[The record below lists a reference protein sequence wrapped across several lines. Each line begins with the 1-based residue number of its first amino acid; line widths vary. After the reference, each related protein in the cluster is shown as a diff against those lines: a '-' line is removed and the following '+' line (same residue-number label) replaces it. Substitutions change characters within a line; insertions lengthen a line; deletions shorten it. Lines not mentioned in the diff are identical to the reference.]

1 MARSVDK
8 NYCRCLCHVPSKYS
22 MLLVLY
28 VNHCNDNEVIKED
41 IRNMVQPVIDP
52 ILLTFFTPLHNAML
66 HID

>member
-1 MARSVDK
+1 
-8 NYCRCLCHVPSKYS
+8 

-52 ILLTFFTPLHNAML
+52 ILSTFFTPLHDAML

>member
-1 MARSVDK
+1 
-8 NYCRCLCHVPSKYS
+8 